1 MTDMRNMEDD
11 NANDLPM
18 DQSAVAFDDVLD
30 ELLEPDR
37 VVHAGHFLGICSTEE
52 ARIINNASVV
62 VGNSRELIDNNEEVK
77 ILSTDW

>member
-1 MTDMRNMEDD
+1 MWRGKFEVGKMTDMRNMEDD

-37 VVHAGHFLGICSTEE
+37 VLHAGHFLGICSTEGWIS
-52 ARIINNASVV
+52 AVLFCIYDIMKIRAS
-62 VGNSRELIDNNEEVK
+62 
-77 ILSTDW
+77 